1 MPPGTPILDPPFSRN
16 FRRLVLG
23 CIKTDFYNQILIL
36 QDFSRSTRFTFLCT
50 APNSNFQQKFKLFD
64 IFYWNIC
71 KFCKILIKIIIFEPI
86 LMKFCRNFTKFDD
99 FLSLFL
105 QNFRESWILNGF
117 GGTGVPNN
125 FREIADFQFWGVPG
139 GFQPCQGVC
148 AMCCTPVAT
157 QPQGPRVLLQR
168 PRPTPP
174 AEQMRSQT

>member
-1 MPPGTPILDPPFSRN
+1 MTAGTPSLDPPFSRN

-50 APNSNFQQKFKLFD
+50 APNSNFQQKFIKLFD
-64 IFYWNIC
+64 IFTEISANFARFWS
-71 KFCKILIKIIIFEPI
+71 KSSFFEPI

-139 GFQPCQGVC
+139 GFQPCQGASKMGPKTV
-148 AMCCTPVAT
+148 
-157 QPQGPRVLLQR
+157 QGR
-168 PRPTPP
+168 
-174 AEQMRSQT
+174 